1 MLELKNINFSYEK
14 NTILTGLNLTL
25 KQGEFAYLIGKS
37 GTGKSTLLKLIYM
50 NIFPDEGEVLFK
62 QYSSLLVSRKDLTQL
77 RRKLGIVFQDFK
89 LLEDRNVFQNL
100 SFILEVTGKSKKV
113 IAKKVLSV
121 LAEVGLSERGK
132 SFPNELSGGE
142 RQRVAIARAI
152 INEPDLII
160 ADEPTGNLDPETSK
174 DILSLFKKINEKGT
188 AILLATHNYDLI
200 RMDQHS
206 EKPPKIF
213 MLENGKA
220 KQVVVKQ

>member
-14 NTILTGLNLTL
+14 NTILAGLNLTL

-89 LLEDRNVFQNL
+89 LLEDRNVFHNL

-200 RMDQHS
+200 RMDQNS
-206 EKPPKIF
+206 DKPPKII

-220 KQVVVKQ
+220 KQVIVKQ